1 MGATRLFVKYLSSSK
16 EVITEFCLNLVIKC
30 E

>member
-16 EVITEFCLNLVIKC
+16 EVISKFSLNLVIICK
-30 E
+30 